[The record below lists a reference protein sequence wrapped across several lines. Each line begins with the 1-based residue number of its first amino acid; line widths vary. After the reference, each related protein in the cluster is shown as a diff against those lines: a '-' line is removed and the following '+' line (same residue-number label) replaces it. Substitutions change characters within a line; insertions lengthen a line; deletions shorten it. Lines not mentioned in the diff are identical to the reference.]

1 MIPTIDETKQI
12 IENTKHANI
21 DIKETISKTVKAGW
35 IDSNY
40 YVLTPSGAWLPDV
53 FEDEGLKYELLSDS
67 YFEYI
72 DKLID
77 EDGIYIALAY
87 ATEEAYSDTIIK
99 YGVDDEDIEE
109 DECFGCGICTWKED
123 ITLYVPAE
131 LEIGDDESDYGILI
145 TKKDEKLEI
154 TFAYNESVRFGHGM
168 GYNKIY
174 SIEDKF
180 DTGHMLLMK
189 LISEAIVLKN

>member
-12 IENTKHANI
+12 IENTKHTNI